1 MHQINFLV
9 GVWADQK
16 VNHKVLETG
25 VFQSTVGVQLGGKFG
40 FSFVNGVEDSLE
52 CFGRVQD
59 HLLVDV
65 VLDHE

>member
-25 VFQSTVGVQLGGKFG
+25 VFQSTVGVQLGRQFG

-52 CFGRVQD
+52 CFGRV
-59 HLLVDV
+59 
-65 VLDHE
+65 